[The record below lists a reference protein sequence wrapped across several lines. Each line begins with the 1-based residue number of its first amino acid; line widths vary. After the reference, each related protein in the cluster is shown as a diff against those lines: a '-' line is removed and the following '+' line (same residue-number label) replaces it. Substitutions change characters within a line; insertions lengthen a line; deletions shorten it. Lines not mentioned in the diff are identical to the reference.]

1 MKPEL
6 DPRFDDLLCYRGV
19 NPANVLRGKYLQI
32 ALLDSTGPHVCAL
45 AARLSHESWSRSAP
59 LADEDLLTRLEKS
72 GDEHAKGLR
81 WLQYCLL
88 IDAPRYWWAEM
99 DTYTVGIIPMGSTST
114 MHKEA
119 KRLKGDD
126 LVAAKAALPE
136 GTRQLRIR
144 GFSYHALKRI
154 AAQRR
159 KHRLPEWQEFCGFVD
174 HLYSKNPL
182 RWPWW

>member
-1 MKPEL
+1 MKPKL
-6 DPRFDDLLCYRGV
+6 DPRFDEVLKHSWVLAGPKSLYRGD
-19 NPANVLRGKYLQI
+19 YLQI
-32 ALLDSTGPHVCAL
+32 AVIEQTSPSPAAL
-45 AARLSHESWSRSAP
+45 AARLSHESWSRSTPDTDA
-59 LADEDLLTRLEKS
+59 ALLERLEQS

-99 DTYTVGIIPMGSTST
+99 DTYTVGIVPMGSTST

-154 AAQRR
+154 RDQRR
-159 KHRLPEWQEFCGFVD
+159 RHRLPEWQDFCGFVD
-174 HLYSKNPL
+174 LLFSENPL
-182 RWPWW
+182 RW